1 MTDDKKTIDD
11 RLTRNLTPLL
21 RIGSELNTDNLL
33 TIANILGK

>member
-21 RIGSELNTDNLL
+21 RIGSVWVNMERRRLCVSEQT
-33 TIANILGK
+33 